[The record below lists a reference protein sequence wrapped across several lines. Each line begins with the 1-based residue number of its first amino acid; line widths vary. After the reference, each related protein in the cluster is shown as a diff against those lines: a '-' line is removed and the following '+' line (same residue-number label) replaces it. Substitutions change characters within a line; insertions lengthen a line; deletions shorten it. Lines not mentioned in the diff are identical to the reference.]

1 MRRVSSQI
9 IAASQNDLKN
19 NRLGLMSQQQLA
31 TLQAQI
37 DHFQTRLSQLTGR
50 AVKLAIG
57 ITIAVVTLTFVRVI
71 LLPLALAIEVAVV
84 GIMLYLTTDFNRFVQ
99 QLMLDR
105 EAEAVRIVK
114 GRTSRYTLRTHPL
127 YNTLRIELQTYKLL
141 DGGLA
146 KQFITGELY
155 QYYVL
160 PQSGVV
166 IAAESIGEKNSRY
179 LR

>member
-9 IAASQNDLKN
+9 IAASPNDLKN
-19 NRLGLMSQQQLA
+19 NRLGLMSQEQLE
-31 TLQAQI
+31 TLQEQI
-37 DHFQTRLSQLTGR
+37 DHFQARLSQLTSR
-50 AVKLAIG
+50 AVKLAVG
-57 ITIAVVTLTFVRVI
+57 ITFAVVLLTFVRVI

-84 GIMLYLTTDFNRFVQ
+84 GVMLYLTTDYNRFVQ
-99 QLMLDR
+99 QLTLDR

-166 IAAESIGEKNSRY
+166 IAAECIGEKISRY
-179 LR
+179 LL